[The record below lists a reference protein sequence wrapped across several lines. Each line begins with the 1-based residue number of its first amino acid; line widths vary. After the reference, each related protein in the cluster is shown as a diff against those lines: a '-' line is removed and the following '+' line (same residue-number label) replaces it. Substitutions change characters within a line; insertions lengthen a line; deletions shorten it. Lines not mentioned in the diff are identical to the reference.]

1 LARKRRTAGGKATKA
16 IAAAKAAARPLPE
29 AVGSGR
35 PAGGSRWRA
44 WAVAVATLAVL
55 VGAGLVFHE
64 LERPGE
70 PPNTPP
76 TSAASFVGSDGCAGC
91 HQTEARLWAKSQH
104 KAAMQHATES
114 SVLGDF
120 DNQLVDHF
128 GVRSRFFR
136 QDGKFMVET
145 DGPDGKLATFEAKYT
160 FGIDPLQQYLV
171 EFSDGRLQA
180 LSIAWDARPKHKGG
194 QRWLNLYPGERIA
207 HDDALH
213 WTRLN
218 QNWNFMCA
226 ECHST
231 GVRKNYEAASD
242 RFKTTWAEISVG
254 CEACHGQG
262 SGHVGWAHAQRS
274 WWPFGKSDDATMG
287 LLVRYAERN
296 NITWRLD
303 PTTGNSTRSSPP
315 ATLRTE
321 VESCGLCHARRGQLS
336 EDWVPG
342 RWLSDTHAVSALSR
356 DLYHADG
363 QMRDEVYNYGSFKQ
377 SKMFAAG
384 VTCSDCHDPHSG
396 KLRHDGDNVCLQ
408 CHAADRFS
416 SATHH
421 RHAAAQPALACVACH
436 MPVRTYMGV
445 DQRHDHGFRI
455 PRPDV
460 SALLDTPN
468 ACNDCHA
475 DRSPRWAADAIEAW
489 HGPNRKG
496 FQTFA
501 PAFAAAW
508 GEGADASRLL
518 AAVATDPA
526 TPDIVHATALAELG
540 AHPSPQALELAKAGL
555 ANPDPMVRIGALDL
569 LEGVPLPQ
577 RWAAAAP
584 LLADPVRGVR
594 LRAASLLAAVPTE
607 QQPPADRPRFARAAE
622 EFVAAQRLNADR
634 PEARSALGRF
644 LLARGQEAAAETEYK
659 AALRLSPHDAAA
671 AVNLADLYRQS
682 GRDSDG
688 EQVLREAL
696 TVSPQDAGLHHGLG
710 LTLVRLKRPDEAI
723 AELRQAAELDP
734 DRTRFAYVYAVALHA
749 AGRVADAI
757 AILQQSAARHP
768 HDRETVMAL
777 VAYSRAAGDLATALT
792 SAERLAAAFPDDAS
806 LGRLVQDLRQQSTR
820 PTSR

>member
-1 LARKRRTAGGKATKA
+1 M
-16 IAAAKAAARPLPE
+16 
-29 AVGSGR
+29 
-35 PAGGSRWRA
+35 
-44 WAVAVATLAVL
+44 AVATLVVL
-55 VGAGLVFHE
+55 FGAGFVFHV
-64 LERPGE
+64 LESPGE
-70 PPNTPP
+70 PSKP
-76 TSAASFVGSDGCAGC
+76 TQTSSASFVGSDTCVGC
-91 HQTEARLWAKSQH
+91 HQTEARLWNKSQH

-120 DNQLVDHF
+120 NDQHFDHF

-136 QDGKFMVET
+136 QNGKFMVEAE
-145 DGPDGKLATFEAKYT
+145 GPDGKLATFEAKYT
-160 FGIDPLQQYLV
+160 FGIYPLQQYLI
-171 EFSDGRLQA
+171 EFPDGRLQA
-180 LSIAWDARPKHKGG
+180 LSIAWDTRPKDKGG
-194 QRWLNLYPGERIA
+194 QRWFHLYPDERIG

-242 RFKTTWAEISVG
+242 RFKTSWAEISVG

-262 SGHVGWAHAQRS
+262 SRHVGWAHAQQS
-274 WWPFGKSDDATMG
+274 WWPIGISDDATMG

-303 PTTGNSTRSSPP
+303 PKTGNSTRSSPP

-342 RWLSDTHAVSALSR
+342 RWLSDTHAVSPLSR
-356 DLYHADG
+356 GLYHADG

-377 SKMFAAG
+377 SKMYTAG

-396 KLRHDGDNVCLQ
+396 KLWHDGDNVCLQ
-408 CHAADRFS
+408 CHAAEKFS

-421 RHAAAQPALACVACH
+421 RHAAAQQALPCKACH

-460 SALLDTPN
+460 SAQLDTPN
-468 ACNDCHA
+468 TCNDCHSN
-475 DRSPRWAADAIEAW
+475 RSPQWAADAIEAW
-489 HGPNRKG
+489 HGSKRKG

-508 GEGADASRLL
+508 DEGADASRLL

-526 TPDIVHATALAELG
+526 TPDIVRATALTEISS
-540 AHPSPQALELAKAGL
+540 HPSPQALELAKAGL
-555 ANPDPMVRIGALDL
+555 ANPDPMVRIAALDL
-569 LEGVPLPQ
+569 LEGVPPAQ
-577 RWAAAAP
+577 RWATAAP
-584 LLADPVRGVR
+584 RLSDPARGVR
-594 LRAASLLAAVPTE
+594 IRAASLLVAVPTD
-607 QQPPADRPRFARAAE
+607 QQPSADRQWFAQAAE

-644 LLARGQEAAAETEYK
+644 LLARGQAAAAEIEYK
-659 AALRLSPHDAAA
+659 AALRLSPHYAPA

-682 GRDSDG
+682 GREIDG
-688 EQVLREAL
+688 ETVLREAL

-710 LTLVRLKRPDEAI
+710 LTLVRLKRHDEAI
-723 AELRQAAELDP
+723 SELHQAAELAP
-734 DRTRFAYVYAVALHA
+734 DRTRFAYVYAVALQA
-749 AGRVADAI
+749 VGRVADAV
-757 AILQQSAARHP
+757 AILKQSAARHP
-768 HDRETVMAL
+768 HDRDTLMAL
-777 VAYSRAAGDLATALT
+777 VAYSRAAGDIGTAIT
-792 SAERLAAAFPDDAS
+792 YAERLAADFPDDAG
-806 LGRLVQDLRQQSTR
+806 LGRLVQEIRQQSTR